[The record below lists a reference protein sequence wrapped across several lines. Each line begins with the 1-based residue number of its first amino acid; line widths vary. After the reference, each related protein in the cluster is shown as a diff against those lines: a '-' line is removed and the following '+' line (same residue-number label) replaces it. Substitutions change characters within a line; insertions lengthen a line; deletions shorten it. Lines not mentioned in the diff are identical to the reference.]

1 MTTEPSAWILVIGDR
16 DSLAWVL
23 AEGRTAFPATRA
35 RAVQRLKA
43 GDKLFIYTTRGCFHS
58 PTRHRGRVIGEAT
71 VLGPV
76 LPLGQPVSFVDRIF
90 PLGCDLRIDS
100 LAPLGLDSTWRPWFH
115 RWRSSPSR
123 RAGRSTCAAPRCRW
137 ATTMPSCFG
146 ASSTRLRRN
155 LQNGSMPTSVW
166 PAWDSSRPTDKASL
180 WSWLAS
186 CSSPRRCTTAGLG
199 TRR

>member
-1 MTTEPSAWILVIGDR
+1 MTPEPSAWILVIGDR

-76 LPLGQPVSFVDRIF
+76 LPLKQPVRFVDRIF

-100 LAPLGLDSTWRPWFH
+100 LAPLGLGVDLASLVPQMDVFAVKESWPVYLRRTTVPLGNDDAQLL
-115 RWRSSPSR
+115 RSKLNQV
-123 RAGRSTCAAPRCRW
+123 
-137 ATTMPSCFG
+137 ATTPSEWIDAYLRMAG
-146 ASSTRLRRN
+146 A
-155 LQNGSMPTSVW
+155 GSI
-166 PAWDSSRPTDKASL
+166 AANR
-180 WSWLAS
+180 
-186 CSSPRRCTTAGLG
+186 
-199 TRR
+199 

>member
-1 MTTEPSAWILVIGDR
+1 MTRSDEYGGWSFLQYRSCMAPEPSAWILVIGDR

-23 AEGRTAFPATRA
+23 AEGRTVFPATRA

-76 LPLGQPVSFVDRIF
+76 LPLNEPVSFVDRIF

-100 LAPLGLDSTWRPWFH
+100 LAPLGLGVDLAALVPEMDVFAVKESWPVYLRRTTVPLGDGDAKLLRNKLKH
-115 RWRSSPSR
+115 VATTPSEWIEAYLQMAGTGSIT
-123 RAGRSTCAAPRCRW
+123 AGRGVR
-137 ATTMPSCFG
+137 F
-146 ASSTRLRRN
+146 
-155 LQNGSMPTSVW
+155 
-166 PAWDSSRPTDKASL
+166 
-180 WSWLAS
+180 
-186 CSSPRRCTTAGLG
+186 
-199 TRR
+199 